1 MSSKGAGASIF
12 PELFR
17 FGLYK
22 PTQGKLVRQAT
33 FVALAVVFAFG
44 CFSWSVGL
52 LSNEDQVVRVGVPL
66 GVWLLLCWVAFRV
79 VNYSRF
85 AEFLISV
92 ESELDKVVWPGRRQ
106 VMQSTVVVIVTM
118 VFLGV
123 FLSVV
128 DFIWKWFFSAIR
140 FIEY

>member
-1 MSSKGAGASIF
+1 MSSGGLV

-22 PTQGKLVRQAT
+22 PTQGKFVRQLT
-33 FVALAVVFAFG
+33 FVALAVVLAFAA
-44 CFSWSVGL
+44 FSLSNNVLESCAQPIRVGL
-52 LSNEDQVVRVGVPL
+52 PL
-66 GVWLLLCWVAFRV
+66 GLWLLTCWVSFRA
-79 VNYSRF
+79 VNLPQF

-106 VMQSTVVVIVTM
+106 VMQSTVVVIFTM
-118 VFLGV
+118 MFLGA
-123 FLSVV
+123 FLFSV
-128 DFIWKWFFSAIR
+128 DFIWRWLFTLIK